1 MVDVKK
7 IIQDMARRGMNAEQI
22 IGTLK
27 ELGVPNAEQVF
38 QEALESLR
46 EISVAPPEGQPAETP
61 KAAPAAAGA
70 GAATAPA
77 EKEEKVE
84 ITIPEEAKKPVP
96 DLEKMISEA
105 EAAPSAAPLEVKELR
120 QKLDEMESLL
130 KALQDTVKQVLETD
144 RGVLLRL
151 KK

>member
-27 ELGVPNAEQVF
+27 ELGVPDAERVF
-38 QEALESLR
+38 QEALESLK
-46 EISVAPPEGQPAETP
+46 EVSMAPPGEAG
-61 KAAPAAAGA
+61 AAAGGAEKA
-70 GAATAPA
+70 GEEKPA
-77 EKEEKVE
+77 EKAE
-84 ITIPEEAKKPVP
+84 ITIPEEDRKPVP
-96 DLEKMISEA
+96 DLEKIMSEA
-105 EAAPSAAPLEVKELR
+105 EKGEAPADVKELR

-144 RGVLLRL
+144 RSVLLRM
-151 KK
+151 KKE

>member
-46 EISVAPPEGQPAETP
+46 EVSVAPPEGENPAQ
-61 KAAPAAAGA
+61 AAPAA
-70 GAATAPA
+70 PA
-77 EKEEKVE
+77 EEKPE
-84 ITIPEEAKKPVP
+84 ITISDEVKKQAP

-105 EAAPSAAPLEVKELR
+105 EAAPTAAPAEVKELR

-144 RGVLLRL
+144 RSVLLRL
-151 KK
+151 KKE

>member
-38 QEALESLR
+38 REALESLR
-46 EISVAPPEGQPAETP
+46 EMSVAPPEGQQAEKP
-61 KAAPAAAGA
+61 KAALAAAGA
-70 GAATAPA
+70 GAAAMQD
-77 EKEEKVE
+77 EKAE
-84 ITIPEEAKKPVP
+84 ITIPEDVKKPVP
-96 DLEKMISEA
+96 DLEKMMSEA
-105 EAAPSAAPLEVKELR
+105 ESPEAPADIKELR

-144 RGVLLRL
+144 RSVLLRL
-151 KK
+151 KKE